1 MSAKSAPTTYHGKT
15 GSLQK
20 ASGTATASP
29 RRLWDTVR
37 RLRWTEFR
45 LLIAPSL
52 VSVVGML
59 TVILVPTGK
68 VQWQWTDIWMSFV
81 FIGLLYGIH
90 VWLNVTRPHADQVLL
105 PVVAALMAL
114 GLVMIQRLEPSL
126 VANVGQGFEGIAR
139 KQVIWM
145 ALGVAALWATVTF
158 VRDLALLRRYKYTFA
173 FLGIALVAATLV
185 FGSDAG
191 SGSGV
196 KLWFNFGFF
205 QFQPSELLKVLL
217 VVFLAGYLDDKREL
231 LASPYKLGPIS
242 LPPLPY
248 LAPLL
253 LLWALAIVLFVVQK
267 DLGSA
272 LLFFGIFLA
281 MLYVASGRPFYVA
294 SGLALFFAA
303 AYSLNS
309 LLASQFTHIQKR
321 VDIWLNPWP
330 VGSNEGYQIVQSL
343 FALAS
348 GGVLGSGIGFGSPG
362 YIPAVQTDM
371 IIAAIGEELGLAGTL
386 GVIALFMLLVYRGYH
401 VALLARTGYEQL
413 LAVGLTTILGLQ
425 TLIII
430 GGAIKMIPLT
440 GITLPFISYGGS
452 SLITNFVIV
461 GLLLRISAN
470 VKRDA

>member
-1 MSAKSAPTTYHGKT
+1 MSAPAYNPITDSLKAPPRARGVSP
-15 GSLQK
+15 GNFW
-20 ASGTATASP
+20 GT
-29 RRLWDTVR
+29 LR

-45 LLIAPSL
+45 LLLIPSL
-52 VSVVGML
+52 LSIVGML
-59 TVILVPTGK
+59 MVILVPTGS
-68 VQWQWTDIWMSFV
+68 VQWRWTDIWMSFL
-81 FIGLLYGIH
+81 FIGLLYGVH
-90 VWLNVTRPHADQVLL
+90 AWLNVTRPRADQVLL
-105 PVVAALMAL
+105 PLVGTIMAL

-126 VANVGQGFEGIAR
+126 AAKSEDFKGIAN
-139 KQVIWM
+139 KQVIWITIGM
-145 ALGVAALWATVTF
+145 LALWATVAL
-158 VRDLALLRRYKYTFA
+158 VRDLNLLRRYKYTFA
-173 FLGIALVAATLV
+173 ILGIALVAATLV

-217 VVFLAGYLDDKREL
+217 VIFLAGYLDDKREL
-231 LASPYKLGPIS
+231 LASPYRVGPFS

-253 LLWALAIVLFVVQK
+253 LLWALALVLFVVQK

-281 MLYVASGRPFYVA
+281 MLYVASGRPFYVV

-303 AYSLNS
+303 AYVLNVFLS
-309 LLASQFTHIQKR
+309 SQFTHIQDR
-321 VDIWLNPWP
+321 VNIWLNPWP
-330 VGSNEGYQIVQSL
+330 VGNDEGYQIVQSL

-362 YIPAVQTDM
+362 TIPAVHTDM
-371 IIAAIGEELGLAGTL
+371 VIAAIGEELGLAGTL

-401 VALLARTGYEQL
+401 IALVSRSGYEQL

-430 GGAIKMIPLT
+430 GGAIKLIPLT

-452 SLITNFVIV
+452 SLITNFIIV
-461 GLLLRISAN
+461 GLLLRISAPRSN
-470 VKRDA
+470 V